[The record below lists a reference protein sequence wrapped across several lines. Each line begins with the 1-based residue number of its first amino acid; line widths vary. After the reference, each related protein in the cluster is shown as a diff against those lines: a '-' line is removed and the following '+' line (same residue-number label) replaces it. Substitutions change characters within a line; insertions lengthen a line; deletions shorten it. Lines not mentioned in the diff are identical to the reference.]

1 MDILTRT
8 AKKYYEELFL
18 QGGKQIFST
27 LFPTNDE
34 STDSAFSLDTLI
46 AEPYGIAYR
55 DRDTQSALRPYDP
68 GVGQVI
74 DVPRASEKTPISES
88 LLDKVAVGVNE
99 TAGFGANEAKIVGDI
114 VRQHIAAH
122 NMTKN
127 KQALDVIESGVFTA
141 KGVGGVDLGLS
152 IDFAR
157 KSSLNMTYDFTA
169 NGATFSEAI
178 TNQQEELRANGTPL
192 SNLVMML
199 GQNWL
204 SAYSEDEEAQRFAQN
219 NALNQLVVNPMTPQL
234 LSGTQGLYVVGQLRS
249 KKMLAP
255 VWLTSY
261 SPGISYRAHKGAS
274 PVDFMPANKAFMFS
288 MDDTRWHVKRGIL
301 VKDDSGR
308 VNRVVGDLVL
318 DKFSDNDPVTTFLR
332 SATRHVFIPA
342 NINHTSAS
350 TGTFE

>member
-8 AKKYYEELFL
+8 AKRYYEEQFL
-18 QGGKQIFST
+18 QNGRQLFST
-27 LFPTNDE
+27 LFPQTDE

-46 AEPYGIAYR
+46 AEPYGVAYR

-68 GVGQVI
+68 GVGKVI

-88 LLDKVAVGVNE
+88 LLDKVAVGVND
-99 TAGFGANEAKIVGDI
+99 TAGFSQNEAKIIGDI
-114 VRQHIAAH
+114 VRQHVAGH

-127 KQALDVIESGVFTA
+127 KQALDVLETGTFTA
-141 KGVGGVDLGLS
+141 KGPQGADLGLS
-152 IDFAR
+152 IDFGR
-157 KSSLNMTYDFTA
+157 KSSLSIPYDFTA
-169 NGATFSEAI
+169 AGATFSEAI

-192 SNLVMML
+192 SNLVMLL

-204 SAYSEDEEAQRFAQN
+204 SAYAEDEAAQNAAQN

-234 LSGTQGLYVVGQLRS
+234 LNGTQGLYVVGQIRS

-288 MDDTRWHVKRGIL
+288 MDDTRWDVRRGLL
-301 VKDDSGR
+301 VKDDSGK
-308 VNRVVGDLVL
+308 VQRVVGELVM
-318 DKFSDNDPVTTFLR
+318 DRFSDNDPITTFLR
-332 SATRHVFIPA
+332 SATRHAFIPA
-342 NINHTSAS
+342 NINHTSVS
-350 TGTFE
+350 TGTF